1 MQKPNV
7 EAEVYNN
14 NKKCD
19 GEKKGKKKLKRQLDF
34 IMPTKP
40 TTKTEEGKK
49 GKKEKK
55 TQKNL
60 QKSQNMRIINIF
72 PESLLSESFPSLRV
86 TVHLTSLGCS
96 HPMTPGQ
103 CVLRQAG
110 PPPLNISRRMPSAD
124 ARRRSQFQVRK

>member
-19 GEKKGKKKLKRQLDF
+19 GEKKEKKKLKRRLDF

-86 TVHLTSLGCS
+86 TVHLTSLGCPPTLCWS
-96 HPMTPGQ
+96 LDLLWGQ
-103 CVLRQAG
+103 LR
-110 PPPLNISRRMPSAD
+110 
-124 ARRRSQFQVRK
+124 F